1 MKRAYITGGVILGVI
16 ILITQVLCIKALCD
30 FKTGGAPALEVASYN
45 LNMGEKGRAD
55 LYVAPDVCKEKEE
68 YKVLLLS
75 ESGKQSYTLQIGK
88 DGAGMCKVV
97 FSDGTY
103 SAFLQKKD
111 ADGTYRNATI
121 FTDIKIVGGNIISE

>member
-1 MKRAYITGGVILGVI
+1 MKRVYITGGAILGVI

-30 FKTGGAPALEVASYN
+30 LKKGRAPVLEVASYN

-75 ESGKQSYTLQIGK
+75 ESGKQSYSLQIGK
-88 DGAGMCKVV
+88 DGVGMCKVV

-111 ADGTYRNATI
+111 EDGTYRNATI
-121 FTDIKIVGGNIISE
+121 FIDLKIVGGNIISE